1 MNQERL
7 MKVLLA
13 PHASEKSSDAADRHG
28 RHVFDVL
35 PDATKTE
42 VKRAVEMLF
51 KVKVDAVQIMNVKGK
66 NKRFGAFLG
75 RRPNWKKAYVRLAPG
90 DDIDFLGSD

>member
-13 PHASEKSSDAADRHG
+13 PHVSEKSSAAADRHG

-35 PDATKTE
+35 PDATKIE

-51 KVKVDAVQIMNVKGK
+51 KVRVETVQIMNVKGK
-66 NKRFGAFLG
+66 SKRFGAHLG

-90 DDIDFLGSD
+90 DDIDFVGSE

>member
-13 PHASEKSSDAADRHG
+13 PHVSEKSSAAADRDG

-35 PDATKTE
+35 PDASKTE
-42 VKRAVEMLF
+42 IKQAVELLF
-51 KVKVDAVQIMNVKGK
+51 KVKVAAVQIMNVKGK
-66 NKRFGAFLG
+66 NKRFGARLG

-90 DDIDFLGSD
+90 DDIDFIGSD

>member
-7 MKVLLA
+7 LKVLLA
-13 PHASEKSSDAADRHG
+13 PHISEKSSIAADHYG

-42 VKRAVEMLF
+42 VRRAVEMLF
-51 KVKVDAVQIMNVKGK
+51 KVKVEAVQIMNMKGK
-66 NKRFGAFLG
+66 RKRFGAFLG
-75 RRPNWKKAYVRLAPG
+75 RRSNWKKAYVKLAPG
-90 DDIDFLGSD
+90 DDIDFIGSE

>member
-13 PHASEKSSDAADRHG
+13 PHNSEKASKAADRQG

-35 PDATKTE
+35 PDATKNE

-51 KVKVDAVQIMNVKGK
+51 KVKVEAVQIMNVKGK

-90 DDIDFLGSD
+90 DDIDFLGRE